1 MANAQVLQNAANRFA
16 SVAGFAPLAV
26 DGEVGSR
33 TLAATQKALS
43 FISIETDGSPIPITV
58 SEQAAAFAA
67 HAATSASVL
76 SANSMQVGAFLNYV
90 ADMVHLPAIYGPQV
104 VPQTNGNV
112 AASAGLA
119 PLAPM
124 GRSNWMAS
132 ISDAFKRMAT
142 WQKVALGFVGVVGVF
157 AIAGKVKDRKQLEG
171 YRY

>member
-26 DGEVGSR
+26 DGEVGPR

-43 FISIETDGSPIPITV
+43 YISIEQEGSPITDAI
-58 SEQAAAFAA
+58 SNQAAAFAA
-67 HAATSASVL
+67 HAASSAGVL

-90 ADMVHLPAIYGPQV
+90 ADLVHLPAIYGPQI

-119 PLAPM
+119 PLSPM

-132 ISDAFKRMAT
+132 ISDAFKHLAT
-142 WQKVALGFVGVVGVF
+142 WQKVALGFIGVVGVF
-157 AIAGKVKDRKQLEG
+157 AVAGKVKDRKQLEG